1 MEKTG
6 RGHGRDCAPAA
17 ASSCP
22 GIAPRG
28 SNPRPVPLT
37 QALRTLARA
46 LTARHGRRVALLVAL
61 VLFGTLSTGLGLALL
76 LPLLSAVGV
85 GASRD
90 PLSGRLALAL
100 GQLGLEP
107 SLGPV
112 LALFALANAFQALG
126 QRAQTVEGVRL
137 TQDFVLQVQ
146 DRLFRALERARWE
159 ALLEARA
166 SDILHGLTV
175 DLRRLST
182 VVIALPGLAASL
194 LSTAVYL
201 AAGACMAPTL
211 TLLGATVGLALA
223 WTLRRFAGRAFR
235 TGTVLGKRWL
245 DQTGDLGQYLDGF
258 KLARCS
264 GAEERHRER
273 LMEAG
278 RELAALHLE
287 TAAHHSDSQLQ
298 FRLASVAVLAGLV
311 YGALAWLRLPPAEL
325 LAMLYVFSRVVPL
338 FSQAEQ
344 LLTRLA
350 GDVPAWVQLEA
361 LVERLEAAA
370 EEEPPT
376 VGPPQR
382 LERELRMEGVSYR
395 YAAGAGRGVE
405 GVDLLVPAGRLTAL
419 MGPSGAGKTTLGDL
433 ALGLLEPRVGR
444 VLVDGQPLERDRWR
458 RSVAYVPQEP
468 WLFHGTIREN
478 LLWARPEAAEP
489 DLWEALEQAAAG
501 FVRDLPRGLD
511 TVVGDRGSRLSGG
524 ERQRLALAR
533 AFLRRPSLLVLDE
546 PTSALDEESEE
557 RVMDVVAGL
566 KGRVTVL
573 LVTHRRSCARRA
585 DRVYRVEEG
594 QVEAG

>member
-1 MEKTG
+1 M
-6 RGHGRDCAPAA
+6 
-17 ASSCP
+17 
-22 GIAPRG
+22 
-28 SNPRPVPLT
+28 PLT
-37 QALRTLARA
+37 HALRSLARA
-46 LTARHGRRVALLVAL
+46 LMARHGRRVLLLVAL
-61 VLFGTLSTGLGLALL
+61 ILLGTLSTGLGLALL

-85 GASRD
+85 GASRE
-90 PLSGRLALAL
+90 PLSGGLAMAL
-100 GQLGLEP
+100 GRLGLQP

-112 LALFALANAFQALG
+112 LALFALANGCQALA
-126 QRAQTVEGVRL
+126 QRAQTVEGTRL
-137 TQDFVLQVQ
+137 TQDFLLQVQ
-146 DRLFRALERARWE
+146 DRLFLALERARWE

-166 SDILHGLTV
+166 SDLLHGLTV

-182 VVIALPGLAASL
+182 AVHALPGLAASL

-201 AAGACMAPTL
+201 AAGAMMAPTL
-211 TLLGATVGLALA
+211 TLLGAAVGLALA

-273 LMEAG
+273 LMAAG

-287 TAAHHSDSQLQ
+287 TAAHHADSQVQ

-344 LLTRLA
+344 QLTRLA
-350 GDVPAWVQLEA
+350 GDLPAWVQLGA

-370 EEEPPT
+370 EEKPPAE
-376 VGPPQR
+376 GLPQK
-382 LERELRMEGVSYR
+382 LERELRLEGVCFR
-395 YAAGAGRGVE
+395 YSAGAGRGVE
-405 GVDLLVPAGRLTAL
+405 GVDLVVPAGRVTAL
-419 MGPSGAGKTTLGDL
+419 MGPSGAGKTTLSDL
-433 ALGLLEPRVGR
+433 ALGLLEPRAGR

-458 RSVAYVPQEP
+458 RSVGYVPQEP
-468 WLFHGTIREN
+468 WLFHGSIREN

-489 DLWEALEQAAAG
+489 ELWEALEQAAAG
-501 FVRDLPRGLD
+501 FVRDLPGGLD

-566 KGRVTVL
+566 QGRVTVL

-594 QVEAG
+594 RVGP